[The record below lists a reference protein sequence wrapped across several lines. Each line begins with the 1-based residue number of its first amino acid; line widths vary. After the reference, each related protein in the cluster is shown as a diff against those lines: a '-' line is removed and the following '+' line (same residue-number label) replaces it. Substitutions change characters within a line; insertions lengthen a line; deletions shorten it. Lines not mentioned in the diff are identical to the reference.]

1 MAGLIKPLNSVYD
14 QFRRLPGVGNKS
26 ALRLAYHIIDMPEE
40 EVRRLAETLLQAKRE
55 IRFCKECFNLTDSDV
70 CEICADTERD
80 HSMICVVEQPQDA
93 MAMERSHGYT
103 GVYHVLHG
111 CLSPLDGI
119 GPENLRIKELLFRL
133 EKEDVKEVILA
144 TNSNVEGEATASYLA
159 QLLRHQPVMVSRIAR
174 GLPMGG
180 DLEYA
185 DEVTLAKALENRT
198 PIQRI
203 REIQF
208 VLGNDSFMSMNCR
221 TC

>member
-70 CEICADTERD
+70 CEICADTGRD
-80 HSMICVVEQPQDA
+80 HSVICVVEQPQDA

-198 PIQRI
+198 PIK
-203 REIQF
+203 E
-208 VLGNDSFMSMNCR
+208 
-221 TC
+221 

>member
-70 CEICADTERD
+70 CEICADTGRD
-80 HSMICVVEQPQDA
+80 HSMICVVEHPQDA

-198 PIQRI
+198 PIK
-203 REIQF
+203 E
-208 VLGNDSFMSMNCR
+208 
-221 TC
+221 

>member
-26 ALRLAYHIIDMPEE
+26 ALRLAYHIIDMPED

-55 IRFCKECFNLTDSDV
+55 IRFCKECFNLTDGDI
-70 CEICADTERD
+70 CEICADTARD
-80 HSMICVVEQPQDA
+80 HSTICVVEQPQDA

-159 QLLRHQPVMVSRIAR
+159 RLLRPQSVIVSRIAR

-198 PIQRI
+198 LFK
-203 REIQF
+203 E
-208 VLGNDSFMSMNCR
+208 
-221 TC
+221 

>member
-119 GPENLRIKELLFRL
+119 GPENLRIKELMFRL

-159 QLLRHQPVMVSRIAR
+159 QLLRYQPVMVSRIAR

-198 PIQRI
+198 PIK
-203 REIQF
+203 E
-208 VLGNDSFMSMNCR
+208 
-221 TC
+221 

>member
-70 CEICADTERD
+70 CGICADTERD

-144 TNSNVEGEATASYLA
+144 TNSNVEGEATAAYLA
-159 QLLRHQPVMVSRIAR
+159 QLLRYQPVMVSRIAR

-198 PIQRI
+198 PIK
-203 REIQF
+203 E
-208 VLGNDSFMSMNCR
+208 
-221 TC
+221 

>member
-70 CEICADTERD
+70 CEICADTKRD

-93 MAMERSHGYT
+93 MAMERSHGYK
-103 GVYHVLHG
+103 GVYHGLHG

-198 PIQRI
+198 PIK
-203 REIQF
+203 E
-208 VLGNDSFMSMNCR
+208 
-221 TC
+221 

>member
-26 ALRLAYHIIDMPEE
+26 ALRLAYHIIDMPED

-55 IRFCKECFNLTDSDV
+55 IRFCKECFNLTDGDI

-80 HSMICVVEQPQDA
+80 HSTICVVEQPQDA

-133 EKEDVKEVILA
+133 GKEDVKEVILA

-159 QLLRHQPVMVSRIAR
+159 RLLRPQSVIVSRIAR

-198 PIQRI
+198 LFK
-203 REIQF
+203 E
-208 VLGNDSFMSMNCR
+208 
-221 TC
+221 